1 MTSLEYVNDIDEMM
15 GALRKAAE
23 PTKAR
28 YADITADDI
37 SDMRDILFN
46 ENVEKSVTESY
57 KRAIASATKDKAN
70 IEQFA
75 DKWSKYK
82 LDGKEV
88 SEAAAAVS
96 RNAAV
101 AIRKIQFDM
110 TIMNQLSSLAVG
122 QFNKMPVEYMRVL
135 THLAHIFRENDARS
149 VDPWR
154 MRN

>member
-70 IEQFA
+70 IKQFA
-75 DKWSKYK
+75 DK
-82 LDGKEV
+82 
-88 SEAAAAVS
+88 
-96 RNAAV
+96 
-101 AIRKIQFDM
+101 
-110 TIMNQLSSLAVG
+110 
-122 QFNKMPVEYMRVL
+122 
-135 THLAHIFRENDARS
+135 
-149 VDPWR
+149 
-154 MRN
+154 